1 MVEMT
6 YTVDVTRE
14 GDAWI
19 ADVVGLPGAHTFA
32 RNLAALHRSVQ
43 EVIGLVADLPEPR
56 GEQITYNY
64 VDVDSELAD
73 AAKVGEQRREL
84 GAQQRGLAVEAAR
97 RIAVLTSKGY
107 SVRDIS
113 GVLGMSPGRV
123 SQITTASRDN
133 EASDRAS

>member
-1 MVEMT
+1 MT

-14 GDAWI
+14 GDAWM
-19 ADVVGLPGAHTFA
+19 ADVIELPGAHTFA
-32 RNLAALHRSVQ
+32 RNLVALHRSVR
-43 EVIGLVADLPEPR
+43 EVIGLVADLPELS
-56 GEQITYNY
+56 GDEITYNY

-73 AAKVGEQRREL
+73 AAKLGEQRREL
-84 GAQQRGLAVEAAR
+84 EARQRGLAVEAAR

-123 SQITTASRDN
+123 SQITTVSRN
-133 EASDRAS
+133 NKASDRAS